1 MVGKPPGRAASA
13 LDGCRRLNDDGKHES
28 KRRGKPAS
36 FLLSFVARDGIP
48 QNVARDGIPQN
59 VARDGIPQNVARDGI
74 PRIRRRVTNPSYNI
88 VARDGIPR
96 IRRRVTNPSYIF
108 GEEYGDNDNR

>member
-36 FLLSFVARDGIP
+36 FLLSF
-48 QNVARDGIPQN
+48 VARDGIPQN